1 MKSYNDD
8 YINMLQVTQ
17 ASLQQAHETAWAIH
31 WLMRGSRFLTDHP
44 LIDGMLEELFEETDW
59 IAERIIQ
66 VGGMPLTSLNQVISN
81 TNINDVPSVYSD
93 DTNNSVKQ
101 LVDIFETLDDTYNKL
116 HSEASDAG
124 DVVTTS
130 QVEQYLGYIEKT
142 VWMLNAEIG
151 LSAVGD
157 SNGQK

>member
-1 MKSYNDD
+1 MKSYSNE

-17 ASLQQAHETAWAIH
+17 ANLQQAHETAWAIH

-66 VGGMPLTSLNQVISN
+66 VGGMPLTSLNQVIQN
-81 TNINDVPSVYSD
+81 TTINDVPSVYND
-93 DTNNSVKQ
+93 DTNDSVKQ
-101 LVDIFETLDDTYNKL
+101 LVDIFEALDDTYNNL
-116 HSEASDAG
+116 HSGASDAG

-130 QVEQYLGYIEKT
+130 QVEQYLGYVEKT
-142 VWMLNAEIG
+142 IWMLNSE
-151 LSAVGD
+151 LNKPAVGG
-157 SNGQK
+157 SNG

>member
-17 ASLQQAHETAWAIH
+17 ANLQQAHETAWAIH

-81 TNINDVPSVYSD
+81 TTSNDVPSVYND
-93 DTNNSVKQ
+93 DTNDSIKQ
-101 LVDIFETLDDTYNKL
+101 LVEIFESLDETYNVL
-116 HSEASDAG
+116 HTSASENE

-130 QVEQYLGYIEKT
+130 QVEQYLGYVEKT
-142 VWMLNAEIG
+142 IWMLNAELG
-151 LSAVGD
+151 KPAVGG
-157 SNGQK
+157 SNG

>member
-17 ASLQQAHETAWAIH
+17 ANLQQAHETAWAIH

-81 TNINDVPSVYSD
+81 TTSNDVPSVYND
-93 DTNNSVKQ
+93 DTNDSIKQ
-101 LVDIFETLDDTYNKL
+101 LVDVFESLDETYNVL
-116 HSEASDAG
+116 HTSASENE

-130 QVEQYLGYIEKT
+130 QVEQYLGYVEKT
-142 VWMLNAEIG
+142 IWMLNAELC
-151 LSAVGD
+151 LSATGG
-157 SNGQK
+157 SNG

>member
-1 MKSYNDD
+1 MKSYSNE

-17 ASLQQAHETAWAIH
+17 ANLQQAHETAWAIH

-66 VGGMPLTSLNQVISN
+66 VGGMPLASLNQVIQN
-81 TNINDVPSVYSD
+81 TAINDVPSVYSD

-101 LVDIFETLDDTYNKL
+101 LVDVFESLDDTYNNL
-116 HSEASDAG
+116 HSGASDAG

-142 VWMLNAEIG
+142 IWMLNAE
-151 LSAVGD
+151 LSKPAVGD
-157 SNGQK
+157 SNG

>member
-1 MKSYNDD
+1 MKSYSNE

-17 ASLQQAHETAWAIH
+17 ANLQQAHETAWAIH

-66 VGGMPLTSLNQVISN
+66 VGGMPLASLNQVIQK
-81 TNINDVPSVYSD
+81 TTMNDVPSVYND
-93 DTNNSVKQ
+93 DTNDSIKQ
-101 LVDIFETLDDTYNKL
+101 LVDVFESLDETYNVL
-116 HSEASDAG
+116 HTSASENE

-142 VWMLNAEIG
+142 IWMLNAELDKPATG
-151 LSAVGD
+151 G
-157 SNGQK
+157 SNG

>member
-1 MKSYNDD
+1 MKSYSNE

-17 ASLQQAHETAWAIH
+17 ANLQQAHETAWAIH

-66 VGGMPLTSLNQVISN
+66 VGGMPLTSLNQVIQN
-81 TNINDVPSVYSD
+81 TTINDVPSVYND
-93 DTNNSVKQ
+93 DTNDSIKQ
-101 LVDIFETLDDTYNKL
+101 LVEIFESLDETYNAL
-116 HSEASDAG
+116 HTSASENE

-130 QVEQYLGYIEKT
+130 QVEQYLGYVEKT
-142 VWMLNAEIG
+142 IWMLKAELDKPATG
-151 LSAVGD
+151 G
-157 SNGQK
+157 SNG